1 MAEPLLVSFVGGDDG
16 AWRVERITP
25 VTGLGLAPVTRL
37 AVFEGRV
44 ADVPSPA
51 WVLRGVTSNERY
63 VESRERVALRER
75 QQALGRVAATC
86 AALIPI
92 TKTSAW
98 WELTQ
103 DERRAIFETRSAHI
117 AVGLAY
123 LPQVA
128 RRLHHGRDLGEEFD
142 FLTWFEFAP
151 EHADAFEELVG
162 RLRET
167 EEWSYVEREVDIRLT
182 RQPA

>member
-1 MAEPLLVSFVGGDDG
+1 VPEPLLVSFAGGDDG

-25 VTGLGLAPVTRL
+25 VTGLALAPVTRL
-37 AVFEGRV
+37 AVFEGRG
-44 ADVPSPA
+44 ADAPPA
-51 WVLRGVTSNERY
+51 AWALRGVTSNERY
-63 VESRERVALRER
+63 VESHERVALRER
-75 QQALGRVAATC
+75 QQGLGRVAATC

-92 TKTSAW
+92 TKASAW
-98 WELTQ
+98 WDLTQ

-142 FLTWFEFAP
+142 FLTWFEFP
-151 EHADAFEELVG
+151 PDATSAFDELLV
-162 RLRET
+162 RLRAI
-167 EEWSYVEREVDIRLT
+167 EEWAYVEREVEIRVSRT
-182 RQPA
+182 G